1 MFIYRF
7 GERSIRMVRSRTSV
21 IKAVMVL
28 ATIMGL
34 NALTVSLSV
43 EPAAAQFWYGDD
55 RPQYQ
60 DRNRGRRPPPPQ
72 PPPSRFPFFGG
83 FGGGW
88 NNQPAQDP
96 YRSQPQARPAPVES
110 TRPPSPARK
119 AEVDPNAA
127 NILVLGD
134 AMADW
139 LAYGLEDAFAD
150 SSEFSVL
157 RKNRPNSGLI
167 RNDLRDGRENREY
180 DWVQGARETL
190 NTEKADFVVMMIG
203 LGDRQAIRERQ
214 AARTPA
220 QRLGEAKPG
229 DVKPGEAKPGEK
241 PTDAKPD
248 ATQADTKPG
257 DAEAEAAAAQQ
268 PKIISPEPEPQQ
280 RPGPTLTHEFKSER
294 WLELYGKRVDDTMA
308 ALKSKRVPVI
318 WVGLPPV
325 RGPRA
330 RAELTALND
339 LYRAR
344 AEKAGVIFVDVWE
357 GFVDDN
363 GDFSYHGPDVLGQ
376 SRRLRH
382 GDGVHFTKAG
392 ARKLAHF
399 VDREVRRILSRV
411 TPVALPSEPEI
422 EKPAPGIARP
432 SGPAPRPLAGPVV
445 PLTGYT
451 PTAEGL
457 LGAGAPNVLPADP
470 VALKVL
476 VKGEAVA
483 APTGRAD
490 NFGWPRPAP
499 VADNVADPLP
509 ESGATARAR
518 PQPTRTAPIR
528 PGQRA
533 AAQPPTSQAA
543 PQQQLPAP
551 PRVIAR

>member
-1 MFIYRF
+1 MIGSTARITA
-7 GERSIRMVRSRTSV
+7 GAMIV
-21 IKAVMVL
+21 
-28 ATIMGL
+28 ATIIGL
-34 NALTVSLSV
+34 NALVLSFSV
-43 EPAAAQFWYGDD
+43 EPAAAQFWYGDE

-60 DRNRGRRPPPPQ
+60 ERNRGRRPPPPQ

-88 NNQPAQDP
+88 NNQPAQPDP
-96 YRSQPQARPAPVES
+96 YRPQPQARPAPVES
-110 TRPPSPARK
+110 TRPPSPTRK

-127 NILVLGD
+127 SILVLGD
-134 AMADW
+134 TMADW

-157 RKNRPNSGLI
+157 RKNRANSGLI
-167 RNDLRDGRENREY
+167 RNDLREGRENREY

-220 QRLGEAKPG
+220 QRPGEAKPV
-229 DVKPGEAKPGEK
+229 DAKPGDAKPGEK
-241 PTDAKPD
+241 PADAKQD
-248 ATQADTKPG
+248 ATQADAKPG
-257 DAEAEAAAAQQ
+257 DAEVESAATQQ
-268 PKIISPEPEPQQ
+268 PKIMVPEPEQ
-280 RPGPTLTHEFKSER
+280 RSGPILTHEFKSER
-294 WLELYGKRVDDTMA
+294 WRELYGKRVDDTMA
-308 ALKSKRVPVI
+308 ALKSKRIPVI

-325 RGPRA
+325 RGARA

-339 LYRAR
+339 FYRAR
-344 AEKAGVIFVDVWE
+344 AEKAGVIFVDVWD

-363 GDFSYHGPDVLGQ
+363 GEFSYHGPDVLGQ
-376 SRRLRH
+376 VRRLRH

-399 VDREVRRILSRV
+399 IEREVRRILSRV

-422 EKPAPGIARP
+422 EKPLPGARP

-457 LGAGAPNVLPADP
+457 LGTGAQNTLPADP
-470 VALKVL
+470 IALTVL
-476 VKGEAVA
+476 VKGEAIA

-490 NFGWPRPAP
+490 NFSWPRPAP

-528 PGQRA
+528 PGQRT
-533 AAQPPTSQAA
+533 AAQPTSPAA
-543 PQQQLPAP
+543 VQLPAP
-551 PRVIAR
+551 PRAAAR